1 MKTPAVEN
9 PMCGNKR
16 NEYVSALTIKEIHK
30 LLKSAFEQAVKWE
43 LIEKN
48 PCIYA
53 NVPKHKYNKREIWTA
68 ETLMYAIDVC
78 DNEYLKLAW
87 NLSFCASLRI
97 GELLA
102 LSWDCVDISE
112 NAIEEGRSYLYVN
125 KELQRVS
132 KEAIT
137 QLNGKDVL
145 LTFKCYIQ
153 IEIKWWRHQR
163 GPGRFWTLTD
173 QYGYR
178 CVFSYYWWRPKREC
192 RIIWRS
198 ILRKEEFECTA

>member
-68 ETLMYAIDVC
+68 ETLMYAIDV
-78 DNEYLKLAW
+78 
-87 NLSFCASLRI
+87 
-97 GELLA
+97 
-102 LSWDCVDISE
+102 
-112 NAIEEGRSYLYVN
+112 
-125 KELQRVS
+125 
-132 KEAIT
+132 
-137 QLNGKDVL
+137 
-145 LTFKCYIQ
+145 
-153 IEIKWWRHQR
+153 
-163 GPGRFWTLTD
+163 
-173 QYGYR
+173 
-178 CVFSYYWWRPKREC
+178 
-192 RIIWRS
+192 
-198 ILRKEEFECTA
+198 